1 MMRRQSSYSV
11 CTSSTSEVED
21 DVLSTMQRGQFR
33 KLGLPRRF
41 SAPVGFKEEEE
52 TIEARHQIQ
61 ADQFVT
67 KQYLEKKGRQMT
79 CSIICIHCIYI

>member
-1 MMRRQSSYSV
+1 
-11 CTSSTSEVED
+11 
-21 DVLSTMQRGQFR
+21 MQRGQFR

-79 CSIICIHCIYI
+79 

>member
-1 MMRRQSSYSV
+1 MRRQSSYSV
-11 CTSSTSEVED
+11 CNSSTSEVED

-41 SAPVGFKEEEE
+41 SAPEGFKEEEE

-79 CSIICIHCIYI
+79 